1 MPTDNSSAETSS
13 EKAPRP
19 APGQRKWSHLSAIFK
34 IGLTLLIL
42 GLVVR
47 SVDLTSAW
55 DNIAKQNLPLI
66 VLAVIVVIFHIGL
79 CGTRWVIIF
88 WRLGS
93 KPSRCGGL

>member
-66 VLAVIVVIFHIGL
+66 VLAGIVLMFHIRL
-79 CGTRWVIIF
+79 CGTRWFVIF
-88 WRLGS
+88 CRLGA
-93 KPSRCGGL
+93 PTSRWSTL